1 MEDDFLVLNI
11 REYIKMGKAGEDMLR
26 QVFSSF
32 KCEKNLDVE
41 SFLTEQSID
50 FTKKNQSVT
59 YIVISPDNLL
69 SIALGTIM
77 PIKIQSD
84 LPAKAELEEENIFV
98 MDENRAISQNIR
110 PLEIIVL
117 NLMPIKQDTELQLLR
132 GLSNTPLQIDVT
144 FLQMS
149 SHVSKNTSASHIK
162 KFYQTFEEI
171 KNNNYDGMII
181 TGAPVEKLEFEEVNY
196 WDELIT
202 VMEWSK
208 KHVTSTI
215 HICWGAQAGLY
226 YHYGIKK
233 ELLPKKLSGVYK
245 HRVMNRKEPL
255 VRGFDDVFMAP
266 HSRYTQASRQQILDN
281 PRLKVLA
288 DSDEAGIYI
297 VLGDGGKEIFVMG
310 HPEYDR
316 LTLDQEYKRDID
328 KGIEPDL
335 PVNYYPDD
343 DCNRKPLLSWRSH
356 ANNLYTNW
364 LNYYVYQ
371 VTPYN
376 LDGTPF

>member
-1 MEDDFLVLNI
+1 
-11 REYIKMGKAGEDMLR
+11 
-26 QVFSSF
+26 
-32 KCEKNLDVE
+32 
-41 SFLTEQSID
+41 
-50 FTKKNQSVT
+50 
-59 YIVISPDNLL
+59 
-69 SIALGTIM
+69 M

-371 VTPYN
+371 STPFD
-376 LDGTPF
+376 LMGTPDFDSISFE

>member
-1 MEDDFLVLNI
+1 
-11 REYIKMGKAGEDMLR
+11 
-26 QVFSSF
+26 
-32 KCEKNLDVE
+32 
-41 SFLTEQSID
+41 
-50 FTKKNQSVT
+50 
-59 YIVISPDNLL
+59 
-69 SIALGTIM
+69 M

-181 TGAPVEKLEFEEVNY
+181 TGTPVEKLEFEEVNY

-371 VTPYN
+371 ITPYDLN
-376 LDGTPF
+376 ESYDNYCI

>member
-1 MEDDFLVLNI
+1 
-11 REYIKMGKAGEDMLR
+11 
-26 QVFSSF
+26 
-32 KCEKNLDVE
+32 
-41 SFLTEQSID
+41 
-50 FTKKNQSVT
+50 
-59 YIVISPDNLL
+59 
-69 SIALGTIM
+69 M

-171 KNNNYDGMII
+171 KSNNYDGMII

-316 LTLDQEYKRDID
+316 LTLDQEYKRRRA
-328 KGIEPDL
+328 E
-335 PVNYYPDD
+335 
-343 DCNRKPLLSWRSH
+343 KPLHGGDFLQ
-356 ANNLYTNW
+356 NKTLT
-364 LNYYVYQ
+364 L
-371 VTPYN
+371 
-376 LDGTPF
+376 PFRPAAFR

>member
-1 MEDDFLVLNI
+1 
-11 REYIKMGKAGEDMLR
+11 ML
-26 QVFSSF
+26 
-32 KCEKNLDVE
+32 
-41 SFLTEQSID
+41 
-50 FTKKNQSVT
+50 
-59 YIVISPDNLL
+59 NLL
-69 SIALGTIM
+69 IVSIALTERRNIM
-77 PIKIQSD
+77 PIKIQND
-84 LPAKAELEEENIFV
+84 LPAKHELEEENIFV
-98 MDENRAISQNIR
+98 MDESRALSQDFRELQIA
-110 PLEIIVL
+110 IL

-181 TGAPVEKLEFEEVNY
+181 TGAPVEKLDFEEVNY
-196 WDELIT
+196 WDELTT

-226 YHYGIKK
+226 YHYGVRK
-233 ELLPKKLSGVYK
+233 ELLSKKLSGVYR

-328 KGIEPDL
+328 KGIEPEL

-343 DCNRKPLLSWRSH
+343 DCNRKPMLSWRSH

-371 VTPYN
+371 ITPYDLN
-376 LDGTPF
+376 ESYDNYCI

>member
-1 MEDDFLVLNI
+1 
-11 REYIKMGKAGEDMLR
+11 
-26 QVFSSF
+26 
-32 KCEKNLDVE
+32 
-41 SFLTEQSID
+41 
-50 FTKKNQSVT
+50 
-59 YIVISPDNLL
+59 
-69 SIALGTIM
+69 M

-356 ANNLYTNW
+356 AGKSWRWHANAMDYNW

-371 VTPYN
+371 ITPYDLN
-376 LDGTPF
+376 ESYDNYCI

>member
-1 MEDDFLVLNI
+1 
-11 REYIKMGKAGEDMLR
+11 
-26 QVFSSF
+26 
-32 KCEKNLDVE
+32 
-41 SFLTEQSID
+41 
-50 FTKKNQSVT
+50 
-59 YIVISPDNLL
+59 
-69 SIALGTIM
+69 M

-316 LTLDQEYKRDID
+316 LTLDQEYKRDIH

-371 VTPYN
+371 ITPYDLN
-376 LDGTPF
+376 ESYDNYCI

>member
-1 MEDDFLVLNI
+1 
-11 REYIKMGKAGEDMLR
+11 
-26 QVFSSF
+26 
-32 KCEKNLDVE
+32 
-41 SFLTEQSID
+41 
-50 FTKKNQSVT
+50 
-59 YIVISPDNLL
+59 
-69 SIALGTIM
+69 M

-215 HICWGAQAGLY
+215 HICWGAQAGMY

-371 VTPYN
+371 ITPYDLN
-376 LDGTPF
+376 ESYDNYCI

>member
-1 MEDDFLVLNI
+1 
-11 REYIKMGKAGEDMLR
+11 
-26 QVFSSF
+26 
-32 KCEKNLDVE
+32 
-41 SFLTEQSID
+41 
-50 FTKKNQSVT
+50 
-59 YIVISPDNLL
+59 
-69 SIALGTIM
+69 M

-364 LNYYVYQ
+364 
-371 VTPYN
+371 
-376 LDGTPF
+376 

>member
-1 MEDDFLVLNI
+1 
-11 REYIKMGKAGEDMLR
+11 
-26 QVFSSF
+26 
-32 KCEKNLDVE
+32 
-41 SFLTEQSID
+41 
-50 FTKKNQSVT
+50 
-59 YIVISPDNLL
+59 
-69 SIALGTIM
+69 M

-162 KFYQTFEEI
+162 KFYQTFEEV

-181 TGAPVEKLEFEEVNY
+181 TGAPVEKLDFEEVNY
-196 WDELIT
+196 WDELTT

-233 ELLPKKLSGVYK
+233 ELLPRKLSGVYK
-245 HRVMNRKEPL
+245 HIVMNRKEPL

-266 HSRYTQASRQQILDN
+266 HSRYTQASRQQIIDN

-371 VTPYN
+371 ITPYDLN
-376 LDGTPF
+376 EGYDNYCI

>member
-1 MEDDFLVLNI
+1 
-11 REYIKMGKAGEDMLR
+11 
-26 QVFSSF
+26 
-32 KCEKNLDVE
+32 
-41 SFLTEQSID
+41 
-50 FTKKNQSVT
+50 
-59 YIVISPDNLL
+59 
-69 SIALGTIM
+69 M

-233 ELLPKKLSGVYK
+233 ELLPRKLSGVYK

-328 KGIEPDL
+328 KGIEPYL

-371 VTPYN
+371 ITPYDLN
-376 LDGTPF
+376 ESYDNYCI

>member
-1 MEDDFLVLNI
+1 
-11 REYIKMGKAGEDMLR
+11 
-26 QVFSSF
+26 
-32 KCEKNLDVE
+32 
-41 SFLTEQSID
+41 
-50 FTKKNQSVT
+50 
-59 YIVISPDNLL
+59 
-69 SIALGTIM
+69 M

-364 LNYYVYQ
+364 LNYQ
-371 VTPYN
+371 
-376 LDGTPF
+376 

>member
-1 MEDDFLVLNI
+1 
-11 REYIKMGKAGEDMLR
+11 
-26 QVFSSF
+26 
-32 KCEKNLDVE
+32 
-41 SFLTEQSID
+41 
-50 FTKKNQSVT
+50 
-59 YIVISPDNLL
+59 
-69 SIALGTIM
+69 M

-371 VTPYN
+371 ITPYDLN
-376 LDGTPF
+376 GSYDNYCI

>member
-1 MEDDFLVLNI
+1 
-11 REYIKMGKAGEDMLR
+11 
-26 QVFSSF
+26 
-32 KCEKNLDVE
+32 
-41 SFLTEQSID
+41 
-50 FTKKNQSVT
+50 
-59 YIVISPDNLL
+59 
-69 SIALGTIM
+69 M

-196 WDELIT
+196 WDELKT
-202 VMEWSK
+202 VMEWSQ

-371 VTPYN
+371 ITPYDLN
-376 LDGTPF
+376 ESYDNYCI

>member
-1 MEDDFLVLNI
+1 
-11 REYIKMGKAGEDMLR
+11 
-26 QVFSSF
+26 
-32 KCEKNLDVE
+32 
-41 SFLTEQSID
+41 
-50 FTKKNQSVT
+50 
-59 YIVISPDNLL
+59 
-69 SIALGTIM
+69 M

-144 FLQMS
+144 FLQLS

-328 KGIEPDL
+328 KGIEPEL

-343 DCNRKPLLSWRSH
+343 DCNRKPMLSWRSH

-371 VTPYN
+371 ITPYDLN
-376 LDGTPF
+376 ESYDNYCI

>member
-1 MEDDFLVLNI
+1 
-11 REYIKMGKAGEDMLR
+11 
-26 QVFSSF
+26 
-32 KCEKNLDVE
+32 
-41 SFLTEQSID
+41 
-50 FTKKNQSVT
+50 
-59 YIVISPDNLL
+59 
-69 SIALGTIM
+69 M

-226 YHYGIKK
+226 YHYGVKK
-233 ELLPKKLSGVYK
+233 ELLSKKLSGVYK

-371 VTPYN
+371 ITPYDLN
-376 LDGTPF
+376 ESYDNYCI

>member
-1 MEDDFLVLNI
+1 
-11 REYIKMGKAGEDMLR
+11 
-26 QVFSSF
+26 
-32 KCEKNLDVE
+32 
-41 SFLTEQSID
+41 
-50 FTKKNQSVT
+50 
-59 YIVISPDNLL
+59 
-69 SIALGTIM
+69 M
-77 PIKIQSD
+77 PIKSQSN

-162 KFYQTFEEI
+162 KFYQTFEEV

-181 TGAPVEKLEFEEVNY
+181 TGAPVEKLDFEEVNY
-196 WDELIT
+196 WDELTT

-233 ELLPKKLSGVYK
+233 ELLPRKLSGVYK

-266 HSRYTQASRQQILDN
+266 HSRYTQASRQQIIDN

-371 VTPYN
+371 ITPYDLN
-376 LDGTPF
+376 ESYDNYCI

>member
-1 MEDDFLVLNI
+1 
-11 REYIKMGKAGEDMLR
+11 
-26 QVFSSF
+26 
-32 KCEKNLDVE
+32 
-41 SFLTEQSID
+41 
-50 FTKKNQSVT
+50 
-59 YIVISPDNLL
+59 
-69 SIALGTIM
+69 M

-181 TGAPVEKLEFEEVNY
+181 TGAPVEKLDFEEVNY

-316 LTLDQEYKRDID
+316 LTLDQEFKRDID

-371 VTPYN
+371 ITPYDLN
-376 LDGTPF
+376 ESYDNYCRYFHFAELLK